1 MKRDNK
7 KNIDDAILKDIL
19 ETGLIGYWDWNIPSG
34 EDYMSPSLK
43 MMFGYEEDEIENT
56 REAVDGLIFEE
67 DKHIAREKFNA
78 HVMSRGKIPFECD
91 IRNHHKNGSVVWV
104 LSRGKVIEWDEKG
117 NPVRMVGCN
126 IDITGQKQGEE
137 HQRNIAANL
146 QAVMGATND
155 LIASYDSN
163 FRLIICNEAYGE
175 FFRRRFNT
183 GISAEMRVID
193 LIPGPMRSLWESCA
207 SRVLSGESFT
217 IEHDIPDPEG
227 DVVSYE
233 MSYNPIRTNGSVSGY
248 TTFIHDI
255 TERKRTERALSESE
269 AKYRS
274 LVDNMSDAIYKTDLD
289 GNILYTSPSAARILG
304 YQSASDL
311 VGVNL
316 VSEFYAHPEDHKKII
331 FNLDK
336 FSEVNDFE
344 VDLRRRDGSIATVIT
359 NTHYTYDSGGS
370 IIGIEGIYHDISDR
384 KQSEDALK
392 KSEAFL
398 RSIFEASPAGIA
410 LAVDRKFTKVNNALC
425 RITGYSEDELIG
437 NSTRVVYFSDQDYDQ
452 AGAVYGEI
460 THNAVGVTQA
470 RLRNKDGRMIYALI
484 CLSPLN
490 HDDLNAGVVSTV
502 LDISDITLA
511 EQTIKRNEV
520 LLARLFDSSPVGIA
534 LLVDRHFVKVNKSY
548 CRITG
553 YSENELLGSSPAMLY
568 FFEEDFNNAG
578 KVYET
583 ISEKKFGVVETRHR
597 KKDGTEIIA
606 LIYLSPLS
614 QEDETAGI
622 IATVFDITD
631 RKRAEQA
638 LKTNEARL
646 QTIFD
651 ASPAGIALLNDR
663 KFEKVNKAFYR
674 ITGYPENEVIGETT
688 RLLYSDENEYA
699 RVGGFYN
706 SVYKTGPVITE
717 TMFRTKSGKDI
728 NIFLS
733 LSPLDPNDRDAGVIG
748 AFLDITQLKDME
760 REKSKLE
767 EMLLHSQKME
777 SIGRL
782 AGGIAHDFNNM
793 LTAILGN
800 AELIKEHLPP
810 SGREYAEMEIIER
823 AATSAVNLTRQLLA
837 FSRKQVIEPKI
848 MNLNDSIRN
857 IKKMLLTL
865 LGETIILEVICDA
878 QLGNIKADS
887 GYIEQVIINLAVN
900 ARDAMPDGGKLVIE
914 TANVILDEAYSL
926 SHINIVPG
934 RFAMLAIS
942 DTGVGMTKEIAGHC
956 FEPFFTTKE
965 NGKGTGLGL
974 ATVYGIVNQCGGSIA
989 VYSEPGK
996 GTVFKIYFPF
1006 ADGEASHAIAH
1017 ETSAA
1022 ALTGNETILIVEDNE
1037 YVLKLSEHIL
1047 TRAGYV
1053 VITAATGED
1062 AVKVVD
1068 DFKGEINLLI
1078 TDVILPG
1085 MNGKEISGRIS
1096 ERHPDIRTLFSSG
1109 YTAEVIDRQ
1118 GMLETGID
1126 FIGKPYTSQQLT
1138 AKVRE
1143 ILDRS

>member
-1 MKRDNK
+1 
-7 KNIDDAILKDIL
+7 
-19 ETGLIGYWDWNIPSG
+19 
-34 EDYMSPSLK
+34 
-43 MMFGYEEDEIENT
+43 
-56 REAVDGLIFEE
+56 
-67 DKHIAREKFNA
+67 
-78 HVMSRGKIPFECD
+78 
-91 IRNHHKNGSVVWV
+91 
-104 LSRGKVIEWDEKG
+104 
-117 NPVRMVGCN
+117 
-126 IDITGQKQGEE
+126 
-137 HQRNIAANL
+137 
-146 QAVMGATND
+146 
-155 LIASYDSN
+155 
-163 FRLIICNEAYGE
+163 
-175 FFRRRFNT
+175 
-183 GISAEMRVID
+183 
-193 LIPGPMRSLWESCA
+193 
-207 SRVLSGESFT
+207 
-217 IEHDIPDPEG
+217 
-227 DVVSYE
+227 
-233 MSYNPIRTNGSVSGY
+233 
-248 TTFIHDI
+248 
-255 TERKRTERALSESE
+255 
-269 AKYRS
+269 
-274 LVDNMSDAIYKTDLD
+274 
-289 GNILYTSPSAARILG
+289 
-304 YQSASDL
+304 
-311 VGVNL
+311 
-316 VSEFYAHPEDHKKII
+316 
-331 FNLDK
+331 
-336 FSEVNDFE
+336 
-344 VDLRRRDGSIATVIT
+344 
-359 NTHYTYDSGGS
+359 
-370 IIGIEGIYHDISDR
+370 
-384 KQSEDALK
+384 
-392 KSEAFL
+392 
-398 RSIFEASPAGIA
+398 
-410 LAVDRKFTKVNNALC
+410 
-425 RITGYSEDELIG
+425 
-437 NSTRVVYFSDQDYDQ
+437 
-452 AGAVYGEI
+452 VYGEI
-460 THNAVGVTQA
+460 THNVVGVTQA
-470 RLRNKDGRMIYALI
+470 RLRHKNGSMMHALI
-484 CLSPLN
+484 CLSPLD
-490 HDDLNAGVVSTV
+490 HGDLDAGVVTTV

-520 LLARLFDSSPVGIA
+520 LLSRLFDSSPAGIA

-553 YSENELLGSSPAMLY
+553 YPEDELLGSSPRIMY
-568 FFEEDFNNAG
+568 FSEEDFRNAG

-583 ISEKKFGVVETRHR
+583 ISEKKFGIVETRHR
-597 KKDGTEIIA
+597 TKNGTEIFV
-606 LIYLSPLS
+606 LIYLSPLYP
-614 QEDETAGI
+614 EDANAGI
-622 IATVFDITD
+622 VATVFDISD

-663 KFEKVNKAFYR
+663 RFEKVNKAFYR
-674 ITGYPENEVIGETT
+674 ITGYREDEVIGENT

-728 NIFLS
+728 DIFLS
-733 LSPLDPNDRDAGVIG
+733 FSPLDPDLNGTGVIG
-748 AFLDITQLKDME
+748 AFLDVTELKDME

-767 EMLLHSQKME
+767 EMFLHSQKME

-800 AELIKEHLPP
+800 AELVKDHLPP

-837 FSRKQVIEPKI
+837 FSRKQVIAPKI
-848 MNLNDSIRN
+848 LNLNDSIRN

-865 LGETIILEVICDA
+865 LGETIVLEVICDT
-878 QLGNIKADS
+878 QVGNIKADS

-914 TANVILDEAYSL
+914 TANVILDEAYSR

-934 RFAMLAIS
+934 RFVMFAIS
-942 DTGVGMTKEIAGHC
+942 DTGIGMTKEVADHC

-989 VYSEPGK
+989 VYSELGK

-1006 ADGEASHAIAH
+1006 ADGEAAHSITH

-1022 ALTGNETILIVEDNE
+1022 VLTGNEAILIVEDNE

-1047 TRAGYV
+1047 TRAGYM

-1062 AVKVVD
+1062 AIKVAD

-1085 MNGKEISGRIS
+1085 MNGKEISGKIS
-1096 ERHPDIRTLFSSG
+1096 GRYPNIRTLFSSG

-1143 ILDRS
+1143 ILDRP